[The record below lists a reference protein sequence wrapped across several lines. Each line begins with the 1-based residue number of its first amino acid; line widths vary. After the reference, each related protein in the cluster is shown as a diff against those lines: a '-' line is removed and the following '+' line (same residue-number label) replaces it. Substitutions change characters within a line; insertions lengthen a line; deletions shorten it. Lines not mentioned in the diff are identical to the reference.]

1 MKREFLKMFI
11 SVSFLICV
19 ICTGIWLKSLD
30 IPRVGVIGYL
40 EQLYSR

>member
-1 MKREFLKMFI
+1 MNREFKKMLL

-19 ICTGIWLKSLD
+19 ICIGIWLKSLD

-40 EQLYSR
+40 EQLYSK